1 MNKKLIFFVAGL
13 GRFGES
19 VATTLENMGYEV
31 MAMDLDED
39 VVQNLSSTLGYVVCA
54 DASEE
59 KNLQAIGAGNAD
71 VAVGGLG
78 GMSAR
83 PLCTPIFYGKGVKKK
98 IVKAFNKKNG
108 KKSY

>member
-71 VAVGGLG
+71 VALRYVGDDPERYPNIFRN
-78 GMSAR
+78 AR
-83 PLCTPIFYGKGVKKK
+83 FDADETDQARLIQALKTR
-98 IVKAFNKKNG
+98 
-108 KKSY
+108 

>member
-59 KNLQAIGAGNAD
+59 KNLQAIGAGNTD
-71 VAVGGLG
+71 VAVVALG
-78 GMSAR
+78 DMSAS
-83 PLCTPIFYGKGVKKK
+83 LLSTLILKEMGVKKL
-98 IVKAFNKKNG
+98 
-108 KKSY
+108 SSRH

>member
-59 KNLQAIGAGNAD
+59 KKSAGYRGRECRCGRSGT
-71 VAVGGLG
+71 GGYV
-78 GMSAR
+78 SQ
-83 PLCTPIFYGKGVKKK
+83 PSEYTYP
-98 IVKAFNKKNG
+98 
-108 KKSY
+108 